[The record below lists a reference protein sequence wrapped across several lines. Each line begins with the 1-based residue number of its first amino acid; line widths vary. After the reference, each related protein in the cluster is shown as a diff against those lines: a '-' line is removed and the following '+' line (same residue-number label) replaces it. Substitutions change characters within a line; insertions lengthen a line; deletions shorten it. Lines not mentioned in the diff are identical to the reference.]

1 MEKTEQS
8 TSQLSIKDM
17 FKRPGGTFA
26 KISALALAG
35 GLGYAFVKALP
46 FLITAASNTLVLI
59 AELVA
64 IAAIVGVFTSKSFW
78 RWLSLFWL
86 QLNRKIVGLFVK
98 IDPISILEQSIVK
111 MKEKL
116 ENVHKNVTNLHAIL
130 IKMKNKLEEYENQ
143 QNDNIAKLKIQKSKL
158 NVGGLSKNDELR
170 VQMSVSNL
178 NNDIASLDA
187 IITSQKKRIATSE
200 KYQELMER
208 LEIIAKAKIERSTL
222 DLQRT
227 KDAYESAEA
236 QKSALNS
243 IKSIMS
249 GDAQSLEEEM
259 AIEHIANTVNM
270 SVAEMERFLNDS
282 NGVLENYN
290 LETAV
295 NDEKVQGILAKYSQS
310 DAFDSFS
317 DKGSEN
323 QSATS
328 NSSNSSNSSNTGSTG
343 GTTATGGGS
352 HKWC

>member
-8 TSQLSIKDM
+8 TSQLSIKDL

-46 FLITAASNTLVLI
+46 FLVAAASNTLVLI

-116 ENVHKNVTNLHAIL
+116 ENVHNNVTNLHAIL
-130 IKMKNKLEEYENQ
+130 IKMRNKLEEYENQ
-143 QNDNIAKLKIQKSKL
+143 QAENIAKLKIQKSKL
-158 NVGGLSKNDELR
+158 NVGGLSPNEELR

-178 NNDIASLDA
+178 NNDIASLDS

-200 KYQELMER
+200 KYQDLLER
-208 LEIIAKAKIERSTL
+208 LEIISKAKIERSTL

-236 QKSALNS
+236 QKSALKS

-290 LETAV
+290 LESAV

-317 DKGSEN
+317 DKGGAS
-323 QSATS
+323 QAAPSTS
-328 NSSNSSNSSNTGSTG
+328 SSSSSSNNNATG